1 VLLYYEA
8 NFKQN
13 FSNLWQ
19 NKLSKRLV
27 VMKENTIIRR
37 KRLSALF
44 IKMQNANDWSAADL
58 AKKIGVS
65 KQTFSSWLNCQA
77 EPEAN
82 QLESIARVANL
93 SLDSLEAYLNG
104 LPAPLEG
111 ISKEE
116 VGRGIDGFSIT
127 ELDSLQSLCEGKMQ
141 FLENAEAEYQK
152 IISGKKDA
160 PNLLVQMVCD
170 RMKVSDKGHFDSFIF
185 ATPLEFEGFLAGKK
199 PNLVVL
205 GIVAEILADKTFS
218 EIEEL
223 ANKIYGQ
230 KTPPHTFPLPILNKP
245 DLSEDIEFPEEQGED
260 IPPTQ

>member
-19 NKLSKRLV
+19 NKLSKCLV

-65 KQTFSSWLNCQA
+65 KQTFSNWINCRA

-82 QLESIARVANL
+82 HLESIARVANL

-111 ISKEE
+111 ISREE

-127 ELDSLQSLCEGKMQ
+127 ELNSLQSLCEGKMQ
-141 FLENAEAEYQK
+141 FLENAEAQYQK
-152 IISGKKDA
+152 IISGKKNA

-170 RMKVSDKGHFDSFIF
+170 RMKVSGKGHFDSFIF

-205 GIVAEILADKTFS
+205 GIIAEILADKKFS

-230 KTPPHTFPLPILNKP
+230 TTPPHTFPLPILNGP
-245 DLSEDIEFPEEQGED
+245 DLSEDIEFPEE
-260 IPPTQ
+260 